1 MASCPALACESSA
14 SVSFLLCF
22 SGSGD
27 GGVGVISGKGRRSLL
42 LLLAVSADVAGG
54 EVIHG
59 VLLVRSIFSTF

>member
-14 SVSFLLCF
+14 SVSFLRCF
-22 SGSGD
+22 SGDGD
-27 GGVGVISGKGRRSLL
+27 GGVGVVSGKGRRSL

-59 VLLVRSIFSTF
+59 VLLVRFDLPTF